1 MRTRNLMAIMVTAT
15 ALLAPGLCLQAADSG
30 DRKNQG
36 TGASMGEKMDD
47 ATITTKVKMKL
58 LGNRATSAL
67 KTSVDTTDGVVTL
80 TGTATTAAEKE
91 LATKLAEEIDGVK
104 SVNNQ
109 MQIDETQKK
118 EK

>member
-1 MRTRNLMAIMVTAT
+1 MRIRNLMAITVTAA
-15 ALLAPGLCLQAADSG
+15 ALLAPGLCLEAADSE
-30 DRKNQG
+30 DRKSKG
-36 TGASMGEKMDD
+36 TDASMGEKIDD

-67 KTSVDTTDGVVTL
+67 KTNVDTTDGVVTL

-91 LATKLAEEIDGVK
+91 LATKLAEEVDGVK
-104 SVNNQ
+104 SINNQ
-109 MQIDETQKK
+109 MQIDETQEK